1 MCTILQLVALFTSL
15 LKKYFFRR
23 VQDDNLDSTI
33 DNLHCGNMKE
43 NIKQRFM
50 QRSLGS
56 RPALKKTMETRENEN
71 AKDGESESNQPDK
84 KKTRFGMNEKELDS
98 ISIEQDDVSIKGN
111 TLLARA
117 AKIQHSKFK
126 LLKN

>member
-1 MCTILQLVALFTSL
+1 
-15 LKKYFFRR
+15 
-23 VQDDNLDSTI
+23 
-33 DNLHCGNMKE
+33 MKE

-56 RPALKKTMETRENEN
+56 RPALKKTIETRESENEN
-71 AKDGESESNQPDK
+71 AKDGESESHQPDK
-84 KKTRFGMNEKELDS
+84 KKTRFGMNEKELES

-117 AKIQHSKFK
+117 VKIQHSKFK
-126 LLKN
+126 ILKT